1 MSIRVGSSA
10 LLGRSVQDLVELI
23 DSVDEKSG
31 EETIEALLSYG
42 TEAMKSFSSEKKALV
57 DHVSG
62 VMMAVRS
69 EYCLEKRVQFLCACC
84 FYYDRIGSSYQG
96 IDRGEAA
103 RALAASH
110 HLPNLERR
118 ACNSLAIAYVGFSDF
133 ELACQRLEQSI
144 GLAAGLKD
152 PFLVCNALSQTTLLL
167 KEMGLYREAMQ
178 VADKCLAFE
187 IDTDPAKHVQFNA
200 AGNGLFCAHRLGD
213 EAAGLRYMRIGTELI
228 DNPAIDPTSRL
239 SFEYFRVLYL
249 LAHRDFET
257 AEMLVTAARKQMA
270 GLKNPRVE
278 ILLDLSEALCDWE
291 SGDSA
296 RKAVARTKKLRE
308 LYHRSKELHL
318 QHDEVLRVL
327 TQVYGNSISP
337 DDAERGIAYA
347 KELVEYVTSIKRA
360 KFFRQLTNRGVE
372 VDSNSSLA
380 AEEIDPLRAAKR
392 WLGLPGAAT
401 FEPIVAIDQPVIEK
415 HDELFAVHDDLARMR
430 TAALRNSMRTVA
442 YDTAENWALAA
453 EFFDDE
459 TGQHCFRV
467 GYLSGMLAREIGMDE
482 EFCLRIEHAA
492 RLHDIGKIGIN
503 ELILLKPGPLDPTEL
518 MAMRAHAEVGAYL
531 LQGTKDPTLEM
542 AAVIA
547 QYHHEWWN
555 GTGYPKRLTR
565 HHIPLPA
572 RICALADVYDA
583 LTSRRPYKPAWS
595 HRTAVEQM
603 VAESDVHF
611 DPDFISPFLRVLEKY
626 VSTRDSGRFAEI
638 QGYEM
643 RRNGLLI
650 SRRKLM
656 AAVNSPL

>member
-1 MSIRVGSSA
+1 MNPRVSVSH
-10 LLGRSVQDLVELI
+10 LMDRSVSDLTYLI
-23 DSVDEKSG
+23 DSIDENVSN
-31 EETIEALLSYG
+31 ETLDALLWHG
-42 TEAMKSFSSEKKALV
+42 TEAMKSFGSEKKSLI
-57 DHVSG
+57 DHIS
-62 VMMAVRS
+62 AVLIAVNSPKR
-69 EYCLEKRVQFLCACC
+69 LESRVQFLCACC
-84 FYYDRIGSSYQG
+84 FYYDRIGSSYEG

-103 RALAASH
+103 RKLAARH
-110 HLPNLERR
+110 GLANLERR
-118 ACNSLAIAYVGFSDF
+118 ACNSLAIAYVGYADF

-144 GLAAGLKD
+144 VLAAGLKD
-152 PFLVCNALSQTTLLL
+152 PFLTCNALSQTTLLL
-167 KEMGLYREAMQ
+167 KEMGLYRDAMQ

-187 IDTDPAKHVQFNA
+187 IDTDQAKHVQCNA

-228 DNPAIDPTSRL
+228 DNPAIEPTSRV
-239 SFEYFRVLYL
+239 SFEYFRVLHL

-257 AEMLVTAARKQMA
+257 AEMLVSAARKQMA
-270 GLKNPRVE
+270 GLRNPRVE

-291 SGDSA
+291 SGDPQRKSIA
-296 RKAVARTKKLRE
+296 RSKKLRQ

-318 QHDEVLRVL
+318 HHDEVLRVL
-327 TQVYGNSISP
+327 TQVYGASAGP
-337 DDAERGIAYA
+337 DDADHGIAYA

-360 KFFRQLTNRGVE
+360 KFFRQLTERGVE
-372 VDSNSSLA
+372 VETEATLPSA
-380 AEEIDPLRAAKR
+380 TVDPLRAAKR
-392 WLGLPGAAT
+392 WLGLPGA
-401 FEPIVAIDQPVIEK
+401 VAYDQVLTLEQPVIEK

-467 GYLSGMLAREIGMDE
+467 GHLSGMLARELGMDE

-518 MAMRAHAEVGAYL
+518 MAMRSHAEVGAYL

-565 HHIPLPA
+565 HNIPLPA

-583 LTSRRPYKPAWS
+583 LTNKRPYKPAWS
-595 HRTAVEQM
+595 HRSAVEQM

-611 DPDFISPFLRVLEKY
+611 DPEFISPFLKVLEKY
-626 VSTRDSGRFAEI
+626 VSSRDSGRFAEI
-638 QGYEM
+638 QGSEM
-643 RRNGLLI
+643 RRNGLLA

-656 AAVNSPL
+656 AAINSQR